1 MSDREKKAPPESSV
15 PGVPAW
21 MVTYSDTITLL
32 MTFFVMLMSFSTLD
46 KEQFSKVRGS
56 LQGHLGVIGTDRF
69 NMDGLMTRRNMESSR
84 VFLDGYENAPEY
96 EPMKYIQDDFRR
108 QLKVV
113 SHVAANILQY
123 ELTRDGFEIHVQAGM
138 LFEPGSAVFRA
149 HARDALGAVAAAI
162 RHLPHRLR
170 VRASGDMFFLRSRGF
185 QSRQQL
191 AVERAARVCDFLTGE
206 RNIDASRLHVAARIE
221 PDSAVY
227 EDSEAAKVTLVVLR
241 PEAKGDL

>member
-1 MSDREKKAPPESSV
+1 MSDKEKKAPPESCV

-56 LQGHLGVIGTDRF
+56 LQGHLGVIGSERF

-84 VFLDGYENAPEY
+84 VFLDGYENAPEHD
-96 EPMKYIQDDFRR
+96 PMKYVQDDFRR

-113 SHVAANILQY
+113 SRMAGNILQY
-123 ELTRDGFEIHVQAGM
+123 ELTKEGFEIHIEAGA

-149 HARDALGAVAAAI
+149 HARDVLETIATAVL
-162 RHLPHRLR
+162 HLPHRLR

-185 QSRQQL
+185 RSRQQL
-191 AVERAARVCDFLTGE
+191 AVERAARVCDFLATE
-206 RNIDASRLHVAARIE
+206 RGIAAPRLHVAARIE
-221 PDSAVY
+221 PDSAIY
-227 EDSEAAKVTLVVLR
+227 EDSESAKVSVVVLR